1 MNVTKNISFLMNV
14 FFTQQKIIFIL
25 KKKITT
31 MQNLVARKANDDT
44 FVHNSPP
51 TPQDDIEY

>member
-1 MNVTKNISFLMNV
+1 MNV